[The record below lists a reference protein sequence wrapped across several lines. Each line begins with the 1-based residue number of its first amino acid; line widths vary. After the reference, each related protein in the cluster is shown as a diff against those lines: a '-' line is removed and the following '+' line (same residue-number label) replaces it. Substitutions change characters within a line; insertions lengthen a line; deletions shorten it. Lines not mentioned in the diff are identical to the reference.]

1 MTPSKPARRRFCA
14 RILAAS
20 STLLLTGC
28 DRLSQSKWFPK
39 MLAQE
44 EQLSAGAQHFVTA
57 RASLA
62 QEFTVAD
69 LSPEFRSNGTA
80 NPNNPHYQA
89 LAANGF
95 VDYRLQITGLVEHPA
110 ALSLSELRALA
121 SRTQITRHDCV
132 EGWSAIGKWKGTQL
146 SALLDVVRPQSNARY
161 VVFFCADPMSD
172 GGTQYYESIDLDD
185 AYHLQTILAYELNDH
200 DLPIRNGAPLRL
212 RVERQLGYKM
222 AKYIMGI
229 ELVEDFVHIGD
240 GKGGYWEDRG
250 YEWYAGI

>member
-1 MTPSKPARRRFCA
+1 MPSKPDRRRFFA

-20 STLLLTGC
+20 GAFLLAGC
-28 DRLSQSKWFPK
+28 DRLSQSKWFPQL
-39 MLAQE
+39 LAQGE
-44 EQLSAGAQHFVTA
+44 KLSAGAQHLVTS
-57 RASLA
+57 RTSMA
-62 QEFTVAD
+62 QEFRVAD
-69 LSPEFRSNGTA
+69 LSSEFRSNGTA

-89 LAANGF
+89 LAATSF
-95 VDYRLQITGLVEHPA
+95 VDYRLQIAGLVEHPGA
-110 ALSLSELRALA
+110 FSLAELRALA

-132 EGWSAIGKWKGTQL
+132 EGWSAIGKWKGTRL
-146 SALLDVVRPQSNARY
+146 SALLEVVRPLPNARY

-172 GGTQYYESIDLDD
+172 GGPQYYESIDLED
-185 AYHLQTILAYELNDH
+185 AYHPQTILAYELNDH
-200 DLPIRNGAPLRL
+200 DLPVRNGAPLRV

-229 ELVEDFVHIGD
+229 ELVEDFVHIGN